1 MFKKIGWA
9 LGLLA
14 LAAGLGMGCWYAL
27 FNKDIAL
34 PDPDSL
40 TKIEVRQND
49 FEQKA
54 QQVTF
59 LEEKGKI
66 GKVYDFLH
74 QRRTGWERLL
84 VTPPGVAVLVHF
96 YKGDKP
102 LFHLYLLQSDRLLIG
117 NKDGAFSRNLHK
129 VEREELQRLL
139 GVRTREAKAEKPS

>member
-1 MFKKIGWA
+1 MLKKIVWILGILAVA
-9 LGLLA
+9 LGI
-14 LAAGLGMGCWYAL
+14 GMGAWYTL
-27 FNKDIAL
+27 FNKDIFL
-34 PDPDSL
+34 PDAEDI

-59 LEEKGKI
+59 LEEKVRI
-66 GKVYDFLH
+66 GKVYDFIH
-74 QRRTGWERLL
+74 QRRAGWKRLL

-96 YKGDKP
+96 YKGDKA

-139 GVRTREAKAEKPS
+139 GIPSEVSKAGRSS

>member
-1 MFKKIGWA
+1 MLKKIGWI

-14 LAAGLGMGCWYAL
+14 VAAGIGMGVWYAL
-27 FNKDIAL
+27 FNKDIFL
-34 PDPDSL
+34 PDAEVI

-59 LEEKGKI
+59 LEDAGGI
-66 GKVYDFLH
+66 GKVYDFIH

-96 YKGDKP
+96 YKGDKA
-102 LFHLYLLQSDRLLIG
+102 LFHLYLLQNDRLLIG

-139 GVRTREAKAEKPS
+139 GIPAAKTDKVS